1 MVSFSVTLSTVLQT
15 LFYMLPGFLISK
27 CGKVKPEH
35 MSSASA
41 ILLYV
46 CAPCM
51 FASNLISQDPS
62 PETFAKM
69 GIFALLTM
77 VGMLLFMFIQQ
88 LLLGKKKEEFRF
100 RMMNCASVMGN
111 VGFFGLPIVKAVFPN
126 APEAA
131 AFSCVYCAT
140 MNILAWTFG
149 AFSVT
154 GEKKYISLKAAF
166 INPTVFS
173 VTAGILLCL
182 LRATDWMPS
191 LITGGI
197 ESIGLLTTPLSMII
211 LGIRLTTMS
220 WKEIFG
226 QPLVYATATCKLFLF
241 PLFCFGLSLLVPMDP
256 IVRACALILSGTPC
270 ASILLNLSE
279 IHGHGQKLAADCALM
294 STLLCFLTIPVLTL
308 LL

>member
-15 LFYMLPGFLISK
+15 LFYMCPGFLISK

-35 MSSASA
+35 MGSASA

-62 PETFAKM
+62 PEIFAKM

-77 VGMLLFMFIQQ
+77 AGMLLFMFIQQ
-88 LLLGKKKEEFRF
+88 FLLGKKKEDFRY

-131 AFSCVYCAT
+131 AFSCIYCAT

-154 GEKKYISLKAAF
+154 GDKKYISLKAAF

-173 VTAGILLCL
+173 VTIGIVLCL
-182 LRATDWMPS
+182 LRATEWMPS
-191 LITGGI
+191 LIIGGV

-211 LGIRLTTMS
+211 LGIRLTTMDM
-220 WKEIFG
+220 KEIFG
-226 QPLVYATATCKLFLF
+226 QPIVYITAACKMLFF
-241 PLFCFGLSLLVPMDP
+241 PLFCFALSLVFSMDP

-279 IHGHGQKLAADCALM
+279 IHGRGQKLAADCALL
-294 STLLCFLTIPVLTL
+294 STILCFLTIPILTL